1 MIHSPYVRKPV
12 SVQRTMGL
20 VLLALVPGIVAHV
33 VFVGAGVL
41 VNLAISTLTAV
52 AEGDAA
58 AGIVYV
64 TDARAAGDAVAAV
77 AIPEERN
84 AVATYPIGVL
94 AGSGHLDVA
103 RAFAEYVLGDEA
115 QAVLKEHG
123 FLPPS

>member
-1 MIHSPYVRKPV
+1 MTTFRPTVHHLFS
-12 SVQRTMGL
+12 
-20 VLLALVPGIVAHV
+20 LALMLCAPI
-33 VFVGAGVL
+33 
-41 VNLAISTLTAV
+41 
-52 AEGDAA
+52 AEVAA
-58 AGIVYV
+58 AGLPRIHGDPPAVV
-64 TDARAAGDAVAAV
+64 AQALLDAQAAVAAGDAVAAV